1 MHDSM
6 DVIECALRHVGT
18 MFRVWKAQKEPW
30 VLDEDQSKAF
40 LEETIDVMEQTRVEK
55 TKGSINVS
63 YTPKPPM
70 KRIAF
75 LKVWL
80 IWFAV
85 AVGGLAGTIS
95 STPSDKQ
102 VMSAIQHI
110 TTTFPTVDA
119 FDNAFLNYAFDSPGN
134 SLDLGWYS
142 FANGASPLFKV
153 RLAIIEYHET
163 LLAFIAHHETP
174 MALIEHH
181 ETPLALIEHHETPL
195 ALMALMRPHGTHITS

>member
-1 MHDSM
+1 
-6 DVIECALRHVGT
+6 

-30 VLDEDQSKAF
+30 VLDKDQSKAF

-63 YTPKPPM
+63 FTPKPPM

-85 AVGGLAGTIS
+85 AVGGLAGTII

-119 FDNAFLNYAFDSPGN
+119 FDNAFLNYAFDSPGT

-153 RLAIIEYHET
+153 RIDVIEHHETPMALIAHHET
-163 LLAFIAHHETP
+163 LLALIEHHETPMALIAHHETLLTFIEHHETP

-181 ETPLALIEHHETPL
+181 ETPMALIAHHETL
-195 ALMALMRPHGTHITS
+195 LT